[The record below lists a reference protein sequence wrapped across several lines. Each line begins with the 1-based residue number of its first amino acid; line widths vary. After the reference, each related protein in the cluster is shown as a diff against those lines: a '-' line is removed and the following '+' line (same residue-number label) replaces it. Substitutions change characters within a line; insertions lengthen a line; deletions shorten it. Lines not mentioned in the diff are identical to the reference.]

1 VRQQLGEPAS
11 RTVGGIRHPARL
23 GTRGP
28 PARVQQRLRN
38 ELEVLLHV
46 IVHHDLENDGEV
58 LLDVRGGGR

>member
-1 VRQQLGEPAS
+1 
-11 RTVGGIRHPARL
+11 
-23 GTRGP
+23 
-28 PARVQQRLRN
+28 VQQRLRN